1 MYKIQFG
8 IASTPFK
15 IHEIILLLVCTLQ
28 IKVEFSTQFFDKV
41 SLCVM
46 SWSNLTG
53 TQSQTLPRIICTCRT
68 TDVLFEFF
76 YKFYINTSRLGQLHI
91 RNSKELLKKVLCNI
105 PQTKGVDEICCT

>member
-46 SWSNLTG
+46 SWPNLTG
-53 TQSQTLPRIICTCRT
+53 TQSQTVPRVICTWRT
-68 TDVLFEFF
+68 TDVLFAFF
-76 YKFYINTSRLGQLHI
+76 FINFILIL
-91 RNSKELLKKVLCNI
+91 
-105 PQTKGVDEICCT
+105 PD